1 MPEPLIAGA
10 TVNKGQLKQTKFC
23 SQETVSKY
31 DFTAFLTLQEMDVA
45 RRALRKSLLTQ
56 VSEIISFSRYSSN
69 TPNNPKN
76 EPSTVKEKPVP
87 VQAPPQVHKERVPRI
102 GDDGFAVTLMG
113 AVKPKDDQIF
123 HAMGSCDE
131 LCSFVGLAREYA
143 HDNNHTYVEYL
154 KRIQTLLIDI
164 SVAISNCNYNSP
176 NSPPVSPTVS
186 PSPLSIKGTS
196 FSKRHAAELEE
207 WIEEYSESLPPV
219 EHFVIPGGGQVC
231 AVLHVALSICRRAER
246 KVLPLVRDGNLDPE
260 VLVYLNR
267 LAEFLFVISRVASQ
281 ADGAIESVYTPKP
294 SPSSSS

>member
-1 MPEPLIAGA
+1 
-10 TVNKGQLKQTKFC
+10 
-23 SQETVSKY
+23 
-31 DFTAFLTLQEMDVA
+31 MDVA
-45 RRALRKSLLTQ
+45 RRVLRRSLLKQ
-56 VSEIISFSRYSSN
+56 VTEIVACSRYSSKSPSSPTN
-69 TPNNPKN
+69 ESLTGSQKPLSFPK
-76 EPSTVKEKPVP
+76 E
-87 VQAPPQVHKERVPRI
+87 VHKERVPRI

-131 LCSFVGLAREYA
+131 LCSFIGLAKESA
-143 HDNNHTYVEYL
+143 HENGHTYVEYL

-164 SVAISNCNYNSP
+164 SVAISNCSYSCP
-176 NSPPVSPTVS
+176 SGTSITPVLPAIS

-207 WIEEYSESLPPV
+207 WIEEYSQSLPPV
-219 EHFVIPGGGQVC
+219 EHFVIPGGGQVS
-231 AVLHVALSICRRAER
+231 ATLHVALSVCRRAER
-246 KVLPLVRDGNLDPE
+246 KVLPLVRDGNLDSE

-294 SPSSSS
+294 SPSTPN

>member
-1 MPEPLIAGA
+1 MPSNGRE
-10 TVNKGQLKQTKFC
+10 NCQQRKQKQTNFAGEKVTEKNTIYIVLLI
-23 SQETVSKY
+23 SH
-31 DFTAFLTLQEMDVA
+31 EMDVA
-45 RRALRKSLLTQ
+45 RRVLRRSLLKQ
-56 VSEIISFSRYSSN
+56 VSEIVSCSRYSSN
-69 TPNNPKN
+69 VQNNDP
-76 EPSTVKEKPVP
+76 PTVKEKPAP

-102 GDDGFAVTLMG
+102 GDDGYAVTLMG

-143 HDNNHTYVEYL
+143 QDNNHTYVEYL

-176 NSPPVSPTVS
+176 NLNSSPVLPTIS

-246 KVLPLVRDGNLDPE
+246 KVLPLVREGNLDPE

-294 SPSSSS
+294 SPSSS